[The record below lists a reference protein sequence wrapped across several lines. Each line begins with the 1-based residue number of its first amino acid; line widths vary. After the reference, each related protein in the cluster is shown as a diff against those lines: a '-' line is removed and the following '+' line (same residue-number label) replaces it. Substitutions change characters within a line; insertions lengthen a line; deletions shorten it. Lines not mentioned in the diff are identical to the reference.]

1 MSRVLEEAFIQ
12 NKIPYQIVRGVE
24 FYSRKEIRDVLAYLK
39 ILVNPSDETA
49 LLRIINTPAR
59 GIGKTTIDRVR
70 AYAQLHNI
78 SFYEALKKAEHIESL
93 SKAPKAKIAVFINML
108 EQLKKDVAGEVAPL
122 AERVFSESGLEKA
135 LQAAG
140 ADGKN
145 ALENV
150 NELINAAGLYDQQA
164 EQPSLLDYLQQIA
177 LFSDVDAYDTAADR
191 VALMTL
197 HAAKGLEFENVFIV
211 GLEDGLLPHER
222 GADDEEELEE
232 ERRLFFVGI
241 TRAKQGLY
249 ISYARYRKIRGQT
262 LRTIPSQFL
271 YELGIKLVDTVEE
284 EQYFYDEADA
294 QTVPNFAPGQ
304 LVRHKFF
311 GLGTIKEFVD
321 MGENSIVVVKFN
333 TGQTKTLMLKYADIS
348 KM

>member
-1 MSRVLEEAFIQ
+1 M
-12 NKIPYQIVRGVE
+12 
-24 FYSRKEIRDVLAYLK
+24 
-39 ILVNPSDETA
+39 
-49 LLRIINTPAR
+49 
-59 GIGKTTIDRVR
+59 
-70 AYAQLHNI
+70 
-78 SFYEALKKAEHIESL
+78 
-93 SKAPKAKIAVFINML
+93 
-108 EQLKKDVAGEVAPL
+108 
-122 AERVFSESGLEKA
+122 
-135 LQAAG
+135 
-140 ADGKN
+140 
-145 ALENV
+145 
-150 NELINAAGLYDQQA
+150 
-164 EQPSLLDYLQQIA
+164 EQPTLSDYLQQTA
-177 LFSDVDAYDTAADR
+177 LFSDVDAYDTVADR

-197 HAAKGLEFENVFIV
+197 HTAKGLEFENVFIV
-211 GLEDGLLPHER
+211 GLEDNLLPHER
-222 GADDEEELEE
+222 GADDKEELEE

-311 GLGTIKEFVD
+311 GLGTIKEFID
-321 MGENSIVVVKFN
+321 MGENSIVTVEFN
-333 TGQTKTLMLKYADIS
+333 KGQTKTLMLKYADIS